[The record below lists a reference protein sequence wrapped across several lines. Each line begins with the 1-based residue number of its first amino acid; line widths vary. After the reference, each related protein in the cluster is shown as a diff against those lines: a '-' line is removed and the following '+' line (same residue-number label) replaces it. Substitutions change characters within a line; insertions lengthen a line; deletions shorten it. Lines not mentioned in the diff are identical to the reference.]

1 LFPTSDITKPGIGQE
16 PYGGLVFG
24 VGDPSFLLEIF
35 GHMMHEDAVKHR
47 DILPEV
53 SVDPTAMAEGLEEG
67 LLSASNQKR
76 EEGYFKE
83 ADEEAINASQSE
95 TAVGKEEKQEHIGCK
110 AGP

>member
-1 LFPTSDITKPGIGQE
+1 
-16 PYGGLVFG
+16 
-24 VGDPSFLLEIF
+24 
-35 GHMMHEDAVKHR
+35 
-47 DILPEV
+47 
-53 SVDPTAMAEGLEEG
+53 MAEGLEEG

-83 ADEEAINASQSE
+83 ADEDAINASQSE